1 VTTSIDPSIR
11 HGSPSLRTRKEGK
24 REKGERERERE
35 RGGGEGRERERERL
49 AQLVG

>member
-35 RGGGEGRERERERL
+35 RGGGRGERERERL